1 MKDPLAIV
9 ILAAGLGT
17 RMKSKRAKVL
27 HRAGGKTL
35 IEHAVR
41 TAREAAHALAG
52 GGRTSPPIHIVVG
65 HQAEAVMHAVRAS
78 PVADGAHIDFILQS
92 KQLGT
97 RKAIL
102 CGRKE
107 IGESQRLL
115 VMCGDTP
122 LLRAETLAGL

>member
-27 HRAGGKTL
+27 HSAGGRTL

-41 TAREAAHALAG
+41 TAREAGHALAG
-52 GGRTSPPIHIVVG
+52 GGRTPTYVVVG
-65 HQAEAVMHAVRAS
+65 HQAEAVMHALRRLPA
-78 PVADGAHIDFILQS
+78 ADGRHIGFIQQT

-97 RKAIL
+97 GHALL

-107 IGESQRLL
+107 IE
-115 VMCGDTP
+115 
-122 LLRAETLAGL
+122 A

>member
-27 HRAGGKTL
+27 HRAGGRTL
-35 IEHAVR
+35 IEHAAR
-41 TAREAAHALAG
+41 TARDAAG
-52 GGRTSPPIHIVVG
+52 GGRSPIYVVVG
-65 HQAEAVMHAVRAS
+65 HQAEAVMRTLRQLPA
-78 PVADGAHIDFILQS
+78 ADGGQIGFIQQS

-97 RKAIL
+97 GHALL

-107 IGESQRLL
+107 IEASERLL
-115 VMCGDTP
+115 VFC
-122 LLRAETLAGL
+122 